1 MIERDEIETEWPAAG
16 DEVNAALVP
25 LVELVLALTTDGSL
39 ERKAALS
46 EVLASAGRIRAAL
59 ASKPRLN

>member
-1 MIERDEIETEWPAAG
+1 MTEPNELPAAG
-16 DEVNAALVP
+16 DQVNAALVP
-25 LVELVLALTTDGSL
+25 LVELILALTTDGSP

-59 ASKPRLN
+59 VPSPRLN

>member
-1 MIERDEIETEWPAAG
+1 MTEPDALELPAAG
-16 DEVNAALVP
+16 DQVNASLVP
-25 LVELVLALTTDGSL
+25 LVELILALTTAGSP

-59 ASKPRLN
+59 ASKRRLN